1 MAMRFKD
8 KVVIITGAASGI
20 GHATA
25 VAFGKK
31 GAKVLCADINGEGA
45 EATAKQICRRKGT
58 AAAITV
64 NVADEEDV
72 KAMVAEAVER
82 WGRVDVLFNNAGI
95 EFGIPATET
104 PASQWDRLMAINLR
118 GAFLGAKYAIPEMVK
133 VGGGAI
139 VNCSSGAGL
148 TGIPWL
154 TAYCAASG
162 GIVLLTKA
170 LALEWARKNIRVN
183 CVCPG
188 VIRTPMIR
196 RGIIQG
202 MAALGRG
209 SEEEL
214 WRQLGAGHPMGRVG
228 RPDEV
233 ARAVMFLA
241 SDDASFIT
249 GVALPVDGGWAAGV
263 RPILVPPEH

>member
-1 MAMRFKD
+1 MRFRD

-25 VAFGKK
+25 LAFGKK
-31 GAKVLCADINGEGA
+31 GARVLCADINAQGA
-45 EATAKQICRRKGT
+45 EATAKQIQRRKGT

-64 NVADEEDV
+64 NVAAEEDV
-72 KAMVAEAVER
+72 RAMVAEAVR
-82 WGRVDVLFNNAGI
+82 LWGRVDILFNNAGI
-95 EFGIPATET
+95 EFGIPVTET
-104 PASQWDRLMAINLR
+104 PASQWDRLLDINLR

-133 VGGGAI
+133 AGGGSI
-139 VNCSSGAGL
+139 INCASGAGL
-148 TGIPWL
+148 QGIPWL
-154 TAYCAASG
+154 SAYCAAGG
-162 GIVLLTKA
+162 GIVMLTKA
-170 LALEWARKNIRVN
+170 LAVEWARKGIRVN

-188 VIRTPMIR
+188 VIRTPMIH

-209 SEEEL
+209 SEEDL
-214 WRQLGAGHPMGRVG
+214 WRELGSGHPLGRVG

-233 ARAVMFLA
+233 ARVVLFLA
-241 SDDASFIT
+241 SDDASFVT